1 MNYTQNASVLF
12 IYAWYRT
19 LCFALIFTDT
29 AMSIQVSINNQHVE
43 RTQQDF
49 YPIVQVSPVP
59 VDVKLSQVLWDVSPY
74 IRDVIGV
81 MRVADYKAKRLG
93 ETVFLYCMNL
103 SSAKMLESI
112 KLEYHNQFISPSIV
126 PMKVGRA
133 SFIDKNFDRSFDGV
147 PITIILKGIERQK
160 DVSIYYLMEL
170 AKYFE
175 KKGVITGLRMGYNE
189 SRNWTTSQGFVT
201 FLRQAD
207 ARASSGEGGYIQ
219 HTIQSRQVRAS
230 LSENIPMLVS
240 HEDLDR
246 FENGIITWGDE
257 AEAINQ
263 LVMTYEFPM
272 HLAERKTVNK
282 RDFLQQLHKKYEKV
296 NFQKY
301 ESAFTREHVHKP
313 YKNPAKRTKLAESNA
328 SPKESDSMEND
339 EVSIIN
345 FPPKAETSKPINVPE
360 VRDSPESPFEDI
372 VSDSDEEILQINLDA
387 ENAVEEVEL

>member
-12 IYAWYRT
+12 IYASYRT

-29 AMSIQVSINNQHVE
+29 AMSIQVSINNQQVE

-59 VDVKLSQVLWDVSPY
+59 VDVKISQLLLDVSPH

-93 ETVFLYCMNL
+93 ETVFLYCMNH
-103 SSAKMLESI
+103 SSAKMLEPI
-112 KLEYHNQFISPSIV
+112 KLEYNNQFISPLIV

-133 SFIDKNFDRSFDGV
+133 SFIDKNFERSFDGV

-160 DVSIYYLMEL
+160 DVSIYYLVEL

-207 ARASSGEGGYIQ
+207 ARARSGEGGYIQ
-219 HTIQSRQVRAS
+219 HIIQGRKVRA
-230 LSENIPMLVS
+230 
-240 HEDLDR
+240 
-246 FENGIITWGDE
+246 
-257 AEAINQ
+257 
-263 LVMTYEFPM
+263 
-272 HLAERKTVNK
+272 K
-282 RDFLQQLHKKYEKV
+282 R
-296 NFQKY
+296 
-301 ESAFTREHVHKP
+301 A
-313 YKNPAKRTKLAESNA
+313 KLAESNA
-328 SPKESDSMEND
+328 SPKESDSIEND

-345 FPPKAETSKPINVPE
+345 FPPKAETLKPINAPE

-372 VSDSDEEILQINLDA
+372 VSDSDEDVLQIDLDVG
-387 ENAVEEVEL
+387 NAVEEVEL